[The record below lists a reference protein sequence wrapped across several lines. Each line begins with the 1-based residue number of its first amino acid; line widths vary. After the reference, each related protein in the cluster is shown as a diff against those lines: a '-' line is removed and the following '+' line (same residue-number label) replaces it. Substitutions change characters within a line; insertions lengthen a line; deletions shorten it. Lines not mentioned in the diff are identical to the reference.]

1 MVPGVTAPGVTAP
14 GPTGDGPRQPPP
26 EDRRDVTGEARGAP
40 KAGQVPTM
48 AVPCPAAITAA
59 PCPATTADAANLA
72 ALHAAVF
79 TGPAAWGADAM
90 RLMLAMPGAFGLWLP
105 GQGLVLAR
113 AIAGEAEILTLMVVP
128 SAQRQGV
135 GTRLLTAAMARAAAN
150 GARAMV
156 LEVAAGNLAALA
168 LYRGI
173 GFDQVGRRRRYYAD
187 GADALVLRRALP
199 LA

>member
-1 MVPGVTAPGVTAP
+1 MA
-14 GPTGDGPRQPPP
+14 
-26 EDRRDVTGEARGAP
+26 GEARGAP

-48 AVPCPAAITAA
+48 AAPCPATITAA

-79 TGPAAWGADAM
+79 TGPGAWGADAM

-113 AIAGEAEILTLMVVP
+113 AIAGEAEILTLMVAP
-128 SAQRQGV
+128 PAQRQGV